1 MMADYIEENNEVE
14 MLENKHKKEKK
25 ELQAHIQA
33 LKKVAKNDKT
43 KKKEL
48 TAEIVRLE
56 LELEDRQKKE
66 IEEVSKELSIENGF
80 EQTDENEEIKVKLSK
95 AQKRRVKKEQQ
106 ERERE
111 QEIKLQEKENINGP
125 RNLENQA
132 ICNRL
137 KEMNLKVYPISSDGD
152 CLYKAVSH
160 QLLVKRKQ
168 SLSVEELRKQT
179 SNYIRENKE
188 DFMPFLSHPETCDM
202 LTDGEFEEYCEK
214 IVNSKVWG
222 GQIEIRALSN
232 NLKCPISI
240 IQATGPSSIEQGE
253 EFEGPSLVITYHR
266 HMYRLGAHYN
276 STLVIAD
283 EEHIEN

>member
-1 MMADYIEENNEVE
+1 MEDNNDIEV
-14 MLENKHKKEKK
+14 LENKHRKEKK

-48 TAEIVRLE
+48 TAEIARLE
-56 LELEDRQKKE
+56 LELDNRQKKE
-66 IEEVSKELSIENGF
+66 MEAVSKENSIDNELV
-80 EQTDENEEIKVKLSK
+80 QLDENEDIKIKLSK

-111 QEIKLQEKENINGP
+111 LEIKLQEKENINGP

-137 KEMNLKVYPISSDGD
+137 KEINLQVYSIPSDGD

-160 QLLVKRKQ
+160 QLFVKRKQ
-168 SLSVEELRKQT
+168 SISVEELRKQT

-188 DFMPFLSHPETCDM
+188 DFMPFLNNPETCDL
-202 LTDGEFEEYCEK
+202 LTDSEFEEYCDK
-214 IVNSKVWG
+214 IINSKVWG

-232 NLKCPISI
+232 YLKCPISI
-240 IQATGPSSIEQGE
+240 IQATGPASIQQGE
-253 EFEGPSLVITYHR
+253 EFDGPSLVITYHR

-276 STLVIAD
+276 STLVIED
-283 EEHIEN
+283 EHVEH